1 MSATWHTEQSV
12 GGIMRVTI
20 NREDR
25 PVNSLSRKSLEE
37 LADLVTQISH
47 DSSIKGVLFI
57 SGKPGNFIAGA
68 DVNEL
73 KDLQTQDAARDI
85 SLFGQHVFQALE
97 DLTIPTVALISGAC
111 LGGGL
116 EFAMACRYRIA
127 ADDAKTLLAVPEVQL
142 GLIPG
147 WGGTVRLPKLIGLL
161 NALPMILTGKKLG
174 GRQARSRGLVH
185 DTVPHE
191 ALQSVGEKVL
201 QACIEKGTADH
212 LFRKPKS
219 PLWLKMVGRRG
230 FFQKYAINKAE
241 QQVLEKSHGHYP
253 APQAACEALRSGIG
267 RRDADKFAIESE
279 VVAKLADNPVTT
291 ECMRLFFLQEEAKK
305 PPQDLECAADGNDIT
320 NAAVIGAGAMGAGIA
335 LMMAKKDIWTQ
346 LKDLKPEFVANG
358 MQTVRELVGKELKRK
373 RTSKTDAQR
382 ALDHLSPTT
391 EYRGLK
397 HADIVIEAVLEDVEI
412 KRTVFRELA
421 AVANDKT
428 VLATNTSSLLV
439 KDIAEGVPHPERVVG
454 LHFFNPPHQMPLVEI
469 IHTDQT
475 SPEALAT
482 AIALARRI
490 GKTMVVVGDCAGFL
504 VNRLLAPYM
513 NEAGHLLAEVKNPMD
528 IDRAMVAFGMPMGP
542 LELTDLVGVAVAAH
556 VADNMYKAY
565 GDRMKPAPLWNSLK
579 QLKAPEGKKPRL
591 LYKTRK
597 GHGLNQDVAR
607 AIVDLRADRK
617 SAPSPGQEEIIER
630 LIYPIINE
638 AARCLEEGIARR
650 AEDVDLAMVFGT
662 GFAPFRGGPLR
673 YADSIGLQKIVD
685 SLEAFSQHHPHLAP
699 SQALKDMAQRKQS
712 FFLEPKPQS
721 GDPISA
727 SGNALGAN
735 PIAMQTLPAGRS

>member
-1 MSATWHTEQSV
+1 MSATWHVDEL
-12 GGIMRVTI
+12 GDGIMRVTI

-25 PVNSLSRKSLEE
+25 PVNSLSRQSLEE
-37 LADLVTQISH
+37 LSRLITRINS
-47 DSSIKGVLFI
+47 DSSLNGVLFI

-68 DVNEL
+68 DVTEL
-73 KDLQTQDAARDI
+73 KDLQDQDAARNI
-85 SLFGQHVFQALE
+85 SQFGQSVFQALE
-97 DLTIPTVALISGAC
+97 DLTVPTVALISGAC

-116 EFAMACRYRIA
+116 EFAMSCRYRIA
-127 ADDAKTLLAVPEVQL
+127 ADDSKTLLALPEVQL

-147 WGGTVRLPKLIGLL
+147 WGGTIRLPKLIGFL
-161 NALPMILTGKKLG
+161 NAMPMILTGKKLG
-174 GRQARSRGLVH
+174 GHQARSKGLVH
-185 DTVPHE
+185 DTVPVE
-191 ALQSVGEKVL
+191 ALLSVGEKII
-201 QACIEKGTADH
+201 QACVEKGTANH
-212 LFRKPKS
+212 LFRKPKK
-219 PLWLKMVGRRG
+219 PLWLRLVERRG
-230 FFQKYAINKAE
+230 VFQKYAVNKAE
-241 QQVLEKSHGHYP
+241 KQVLAKSHGHYP

-279 VVAKLADNPVTT
+279 IVSKLADNPVTA
-291 ECMRLFFLQEEAKK
+291 ECMRLFFLQEDAKK
-305 PPQDLECAADGNDIT
+305 PPADMDLSDVGEIH

-335 LMMAKKDIWTQ
+335 LMLAKKDIWTQ

-358 MQTVRELVGKELKRK
+358 IKTVRTLVGKEVKRK

-412 KRTVFRELA
+412 KRSVFRELA
-421 AVANDKT
+421 AAANDKT

-482 AIALARRI
+482 TIALARRI

-513 NEAGHLLAEVKNPMD
+513 NEAGFLLAEVASPMD
-528 IDRAMVAFGMPMGP
+528 IDRAMVSFGMPMGP
-542 LELTDLVGVAVAAH
+542 LELTDLVGVGVAAH
-556 VADNMYKAY
+556 VAENMHKAY

-579 QLKAPEGKKPRL
+579 QLKAPAGQKPKL

-597 GHGLNQDVAR
+597 GHGLNQEVAR
-607 AIVDLRADRK
+607 AIVDLRADQK
-617 SAPSPGQEEIIER
+617 PVTAPGREEIIER
-630 LIYPIINE
+630 LVYPIINE

-650 AEDVDLAMVFGT
+650 PEDVDLAMVFGT

-685 SLEAFSQHHPHLAP
+685 SLEAYSEQHPHLAP
-699 SQALKDMAQRKQS
+699 SQALKDMAKREQP
-712 FFLEPKPQS
+712 FFLEPVQPTT
-721 GDPISA
+721 IREA
-727 SGNALGAN
+727 ALA
-735 PIAMQTLPAGRS
+735 